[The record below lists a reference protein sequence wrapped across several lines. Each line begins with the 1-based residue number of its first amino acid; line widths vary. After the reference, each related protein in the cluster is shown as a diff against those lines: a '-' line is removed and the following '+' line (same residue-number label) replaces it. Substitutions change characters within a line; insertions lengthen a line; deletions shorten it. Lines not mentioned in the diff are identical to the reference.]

1 MSIRLGIVMDPIA
14 QINFKKDSSLAMLL
28 AAQARGWSL
37 FYMEQRD
44 LYQSAGQARARMAAL
59 TVFNDPQRWFELEE
73 EKDAPLADLDVI
85 LMRKDPPFDNEFVY
99 STYLLE
105 QAERDGVLVVNRPQ
119 SLRDCNEKLFATRFP
134 HCMPPTLVSRR
145 VDILREFAEAQ
156 RDIILKPLDGMGGS
170 SIFRHRAGDPNL
182 SVILE
187 TLTAHG
193 TQQIMAQ
200 GYLPAIKD
208 GDKRILMIDGEPVPY
223 CLARI
228 PAQGETRGNLAAG
241 GRGEARPLTE
251 RDRWIAAE
259 IGPTL
264 REKGLLFVGLDVIG
278 EHLTEINV
286 TSPTCIREIDKAFD
300 TRIGERLMDAIE
312 AKLATRKA

>member
-119 SLRDCNEKLFATRFP
+119 SLRDCNEKLFATQFP

-145 VDILREFAEAQ
+145 ADILREFAEAQ

-259 IGPTL
+259 VGPVL

-312 AKLATRKA
+312 AKLAARKA

>member
-1 MSIRLGIVMDPIA
+1 MSVRIGIVMDPIA
-14 QINFKKDSSLAMLL
+14 RISYKKDSSLAMLL
-28 AAQARGWSL
+28 AAKARGWTL
-37 FYMEQRD
+37 FYMQQED
-44 LYQSAGQARARMAAL
+44 LYSSKGQTLARMRPL
-59 TVFNDPQRWFELEE
+59 DVFEDPQHWFELGEE
-73 EKDAPLADLDVI
+73 IDAPLSSLDVV

-119 SLRDCNEKLFATRFP
+119 SLRDCNEKFFATQFSD
-134 HCMPPTLVSRR
+134 CTPPTLVSRR
-145 VDILREFAEAQ
+145 ADILREFAEEH
-156 RDIILKPLDGMGGS
+156 RDVILKPLDGMGGS

-187 TLTAHG
+187 TLTNHG
-193 TQQIMAQ
+193 SQQIMAQ
-200 GYLPAIKD
+200 RYIPEILQ

-241 GRGEARPLTE
+241 GTGEARPLSA
-251 RDRWIAAE
+251 RDREIAARV
-259 IGPTL
+259 GPIL

-278 EHLTEINV
+278 DYLTEVNV
-286 TSPTCIREIDKAFD
+286 TSPTCIREIDRAFD
-300 TRIGERLMDAIE
+300 TRIGERLMDAIA
-312 AKLATRKA
+312 AKLHARTS

>member
-1 MSIRLGIVMDPIA
+1 MHVRLGIVMDPIDR
-14 QINFKKDSSLAMLL
+14 ISFKKDSSLAMLL
-28 AAQARGWSL
+28 SAQARGWSL
-37 FYMEQRD
+37 FHMEHQD
-44 LYQSAGQARARMAAL
+44 LYQLTGQARARMRSL
-59 TVFNDPQRWFELEE
+59 QVFDNPEHWFELGDEIDE
-73 EKDAPLADLDVI
+73 PLSNLTVI

-105 QAERDGVLVVNRPQ
+105 QAQAAGCLVVNNPQ
-119 SLRDCNEKLFATRFP
+119 SLRDCNEKLFATLFP
-134 HCMPPTLVSRR
+134 QCTPVTLVSRR
-145 VDILREFAEAQ
+145 PDILREFAKQQ

-170 SIFRHRAGDPNL
+170 SIFRHREDDPNL

-200 GYLPAIKD
+200 QYLPAIKD

-228 PAQGETRGNLAAG
+228 PATGETRGNLAAG
-241 GRGEARPLTE
+241 GRGEARPLTDK
-251 RDRWIAAE
+251 DRWIAAQV
-259 IGPTL
+259 GPEL
-264 REKGLLFVGLDVIG
+264 RKRGLLFVGLDVIG

-286 TSPTCIREIDKAFD
+286 TSPTCIREIDNAFN
-300 TRIGERLMDAIE
+300 TKIGDQLMDAI
-312 AKLATRKA
+312 ARKLAERC

>member
-1 MSIRLGIVMDPIA
+1 MTIRVGIVMDPIA
-14 QINFKKDSSLAMLL
+14 QISFKKDSSLAMLL

-37 FYMEQRD
+37 FYMEVKD
-44 LYQSAGQARARMAAL
+44 LHQSKGQARARTCPL
-59 TVFNDPQRWFELEE
+59 KVFHDPEHWFELGAEQDMLLSE
-73 EKDAPLADLDVI
+73 LDVI

-99 STYLLE
+99 ATYLLE
-105 QAERDGVLVVNRPQ
+105 QAEKAGTLVVNRPQ
-119 SLRDCNEKLFATRFP
+119 SLRDCNEKLFATQFP
-134 HCMPPTLVSRR
+134 QYTPETIVSRR
-145 VDILREFAEAQ
+145 ADILRDFAKEQ
-156 RDIILKPLDGMGGS
+156 GDVILKPLDGMGGTM
-170 SIFRHRAGDPNL
+170 IFRHRQGDPNL

-200 GYLPAIKD
+200 GYLPAIVD

-228 PAQGETRGNLAAG
+228 PAAGETRGNLAAG
-241 GRGEARPLTE
+241 GRGEARPLSA
-251 RDRWIAAE
+251 RDLEIAQG

-278 EHLTEINV
+278 DHLTEINV
-286 TSPTCIREIDKAFD
+286 TSPTCIREIDAAYD
-300 TRIGERLMDAIE
+300 TKIAERLMDVIAE
-312 AKLATRKA
+312 KLSAR

>member
-1 MSIRLGIVMDPIA
+1 MSVRLGIVMDPIA
-14 QINFKKDSSLAMLL
+14 SISYKKDSSLAMLL

-37 FYMEQRD
+37 FYMEQQD
-44 LYQSAGQARARMAAL
+44 LYQGESKARARMRPL
-59 TVFNDPQRWFELEE
+59 KVFADPAHWFELGEE
-73 EKDAPLADLDVI
+73 QDTPLAELDVI
-85 LMRKDPPFDNEFVY
+85 LMRKDPPFDMEFVY

-105 QAERDGVLVVNRPQ
+105 QAENDGVLVVNRPQ
-119 SLRDCNEKLFATRFP
+119 SLRDCNEKMFATLFP
-134 HCMPPTLVSRR
+134 QCTTPTLVSRR
-145 VDILREFAEAQ
+145 PDIIREFAAKHV
-156 RDIILKPLDGMGGS
+156 DVILKPLDGMGGT

-187 TLTAHG
+187 TLTALG

-200 GYLPAIKD
+200 AYLPAIKD
-208 GDKRILMIDGEPVPY
+208 GDKRILMIDGEPVDY

-241 GRGEARPLTE
+241 GRGEARPLTDK
-251 RDRWIAAE
+251 DRWIAAQV
-259 IGPTL
+259 GPTL

-286 TSPTCIREIDKAFD
+286 TSPTCIREIDNAYNTD
-300 TRIGERLMDAIE
+300 IGGKLMDAIDRQLQ
-312 AKLATRKA
+312 AR

>member
-14 QINFKKDSSLAMLL
+14 TINFKKDSSLAMLL
-28 AAQARGWSL
+28 AAKALGWSL
-37 FYMEQRD
+37 FYMEQKD
-44 LYQSAGQARARMAAL
+44 LYQAAGTARARMSPL
-59 TVFNDPQRWFELEE
+59 QVFNDAQHWFELNGEI
-73 EKDAPLADLDVI
+73 DCPLADLDVI

-105 QAERDGVLVVNRPQ
+105 QAERAGTLIVNRPQ
-119 SLRDCNEKLFATRFP
+119 SLRDCNEKLFATQFP
-134 HCMPPTLVSRR
+134 QCTPPTVVSRR
-145 VDILREFAEAQ
+145 PDILREFAEQQ
-156 RDIILKPLDGMGGS
+156 RDIILKPLDGMGGA
-170 SIFRHRAGDPNL
+170 SIFRHRVGDPNL

-187 TLTAHG
+187 TLTDHG
-193 TQQIMAQ
+193 RQQIMAQ
-200 GYLPAIKD
+200 RYLPEIKD

-228 PAQGETRGNLAAG
+228 PAAGETRGNLAAG

-251 RDRWIAAE
+251 RDLWIAAQ
-259 IGPTL
+259 IGPRL
-264 REKGLLFVGLDVIG
+264 RELGLLFVGLDVIG

-300 TRIGERLMDAIE
+300 TQIGDRLMQAI
-312 AKLATRKA
+312 AGKLQQR

>member
-119 SLRDCNEKLFATRFP
+119 SLRDCNEKLFATQFP

-145 VDILREFAEAQ
+145 VDILREFAETQ

-200 GYLPAIKD
+200 EYLPQIVAELTTA
-208 GDKRILMIDGEPVPY
+208 G
-223 CLARI
+223 
-228 PAQGETRGNLAAG
+228 LAAATPAAAVCATPPEESPHAALPLTCCVAGVSRPDSSPCPRPDRCPAGRGADLPSPVSAGGAAVSRLSG
-241 GRGEARPLTE
+241 GRFAG
-251 RDRWIAAE
+251 
-259 IGPTL
+259 G
-264 REKGLLFVGLDVIG
+264 GQGGGVGG
-278 EHLTEINV
+278 
-286 TSPTCIREIDKAFD
+286 
-300 TRIGERLMDAIE
+300 
-312 AKLATRKA
+312 

>member
-59 TVFNDPQRWFELEE
+59 TVFNDPQRWFELKE

-119 SLRDCNEKLFATRFP
+119 SLRDCNEKLFATQFP

-278 EHLTEINV
+278 EHLTEINM

-312 AKLATRKA
+312 AQLAARKA

>member
-1 MSIRLGIVMDPIA
+1 MSVRVGIVMDPIA
-14 QINFKKDSSLAMLL
+14 DISYKKDSSLAMLL
-28 AAQARGWSL
+28 AAQARGWTL
-37 FYMEQRD
+37 FYMEQQD
-44 LYQSAGQARARMAAL
+44 LYLTEGKARARMKPL
-59 TVFNDPQRWFELEE
+59 NVFANPEKWFELGAEA
-73 EKDAPLADLDVI
+73 DTALSDLDVI
-85 LMRKDPPFDNEFVY
+85 LMRKDPPFDMEFVY

-105 QAERDGVLVVNRPQ
+105 QAERDGVLIVNKPQ
-119 SLRDCNEKLFATRFP
+119 SLRDCNEKLFATQFTQ
-134 HCMPPTLVSRR
+134 CTPPTVVSRR
-145 VDILREFAEAQ
+145 ADVLREFAAQ
-156 RDIILKPLDGMGGS
+156 HGDVILKPLDGMGGT
-170 SIFRHRAGDPNL
+170 SIFRHRVGDPNL

-187 TLTAHG
+187 TLTANG

-241 GRGEARPLTE
+241 GRGEARPLSE
-251 RDRWIAAE
+251 KDRWIAAQV
-259 IGPTL
+259 GPTL

-286 TSPTCIREIDKAFD
+286 TSPTCIREIDNAFG
-300 TRIGERLMDAIE
+300 TNIGALLMDAIE
-312 AKLATRKA
+312 RKLAAR